1 MKKEIDEIKRL
12 IRGND
17 DKEKDSND
25 DGEGDNNDK
34 EEENNQQWLQ
44 RQTRQLRLKVNRK
57 QS

>member
-17 DKEKDSND
+17 DKEKYSND

-34 EEENNQQWLQ
+34 EEENNQQ
-44 RQTRQLRLKVNRK
+44 
-57 QS
+57 